1 MCPMIVLRCPFCV
14 NKMLQL
20 LLLLLLMMMM
30 RVMMLSV
37 ICDCSQELT
46 YRETSSDKSSAMEA
60 SSVEEL
66 VGKLTE
72 GNHRM
77 IKVCLFDQL

>member
-1 MCPMIVLRCPFCV
+1 MIVLRCPFCV
-14 NKMLQL
+14 NKMLL
-20 LLLLLLMMMM
+20 LLLLLLLSMIMT
-30 RVMMLSV
+30 MLSV
-37 ICDCSQELT
+37 ICGCSQELT
-46 YRETSSDKSSAMEA
+46 YKETSSDKSSAMEA